1 MLRLTFEQ
9 HRPSSAAATRSQSP
23 ENPMSIPRQVVR
35 NIDSVSIP
43 KPDGNKKTLVVN
55 QKRT

>member
-1 MLRLTFEQ
+1 MTIL
-9 HRPSSAAATRSQSP
+9 
-23 ENPMSIPRQVVR
+23 RQVVR

-43 KPDGNKKTLVVN
+43 KPDGNKKALVVN